1 MDNQKE
7 ADMYS
12 IEKMMTV
19 SESRIKD
26 VEFYLSSVV
35 EKRSNDAEVYAAAYV
50 LLQFKKNKMVTMDEL
65 KDYIQND
72 LTDTRRLFISSALR
86 NGYSFVEENINRF
99 SEIELAAFILRF
111 HGHGGLYS
119 GEQGTPES
127 ISRLA
132 LQILQPAERET
143 IADLGN
149 GIGDFLII
157 TAMECPDSKCYGVEI
172 NTTSVEIARIRT
184 ELVSNVFELEQ
195 KDMFELD
202 GVRSF
207 DKIFSNYPFG
217 LKLKSQSLV
226 SYLDKIQKE
235 VPTIKNITSSD
246 WLFNLLIVN
255 CLGDNGKAVA
265 VMTNGST
272 WNGIDRNIREY
283 FVKKGYVE
291 AIIALPPRMF
301 EYSSIS
307 TSMIVLSKG
316 NTAIRMVDAREL
328 CEVGRRQTVLT
339 KENISEIVRLLS
351 EDGDHSILVDNN
363 VFADKE
369 YVLYPAR
376 FMEQSVVIK
385 NGVPFESIIRRI
397 TRGAQIRA
405 SEMDNLVSDVP
416 TDNQYLMLANIQ
428 NGIIDDDLPYLRDL
442 DTRLDRYLIK
452 DKDLL
457 LSKIGEPF
465 KIAVAEVEDGRKV
478 LGNGNLFII
487 ELDTERANP
496 YYIKAFFES
505 EVGTSAL
512 KNIAVGSQIP
522 NISSESLRRLTV
534 PLPPIEEQNEFAQKY
549 MAKIDEVKILQARL
563 QKAMSSLKTMYEEE

>member
-1 MDNQKE
+1 M
-7 ADMYS
+7 
-12 IEKMMTV
+12 
-19 SESRIKD
+19 
-26 VEFYLSSVV
+26 
-35 EKRSNDAEVYAAAYV
+35 
-50 LLQFKKNKMVTMDEL
+50 
-65 KDYIQND
+65 
-72 LTDTRRLFISSALR
+72 
-86 NGYSFVEENINRF
+86 
-99 SEIELAAFILRF
+99 
-111 HGHGGLYS
+111 
-119 GEQGTPES
+119 
-127 ISRLA
+127 
-132 LQILQPAERET
+132 
-143 IADLGN
+143 
-149 GIGDFLII
+149 II

-202 GVRSF
+202 GARSF

-376 FMEQSVVIK
+376 FMEQSVVFK

-457 LSKIGEPF
+457 LSKSTF
-465 KIAVAEVEDGRKV
+465 
-478 LGNGNLFII
+478 
-487 ELDTERANP
+487 
-496 YYIKAFFES
+496 
-505 EVGTSAL
+505 TSL
-512 KNIAVGSQIP
+512 
-522 NISSESLRRLTV
+522 L
-534 PLPPIEEQNEFAQKY
+534 
-549 MAKIDEVKILQARL
+549 
-563 QKAMSSLKTMYEEE
+563 